1 MSMART
7 DTERL
12 DWLTKQHALH
22 EWRRAAP
29 HHGEFCPV
37 CNSFDLRAAID
48 AEMDAEEPTDG

>member
-1 MSMART
+1 MART

-48 AEMDAEEPTDG
+48 AEMDTEEPTDD